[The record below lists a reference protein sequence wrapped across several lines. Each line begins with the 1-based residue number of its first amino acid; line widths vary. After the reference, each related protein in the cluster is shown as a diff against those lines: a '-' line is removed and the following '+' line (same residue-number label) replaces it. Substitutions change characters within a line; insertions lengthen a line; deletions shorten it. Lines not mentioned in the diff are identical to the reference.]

1 MEVALTHKDDNV
13 NALTNCITQLNCL
26 DCESESEGQNQG
38 GNESDELA
46 NGEAGGDR
54 TEKMKSQ
61 IKQMMDVSRTQTA
74 ISVVEEDLK
83 LLQCKL
89 RASMSAKCTLE
100 DQVKKLEEDCG
111 SLQASKATLEEEC
124 KTLRQKVEILNE
136 LYQQKE
142 MALQKKLSQEEFERQ
157 DREQRLSAA
166 DEKVLLAA
174 EEVKTYKR
182 RIEEMEDELQ
192 KTERSFKTRSL
203 LMRRKLTTTG
213 SKLELQKERWLKS
226 EGKLPT

>member
-1 MEVALTHKDDNV
+1 
-13 NALTNCITQLNCL
+13 
-26 DCESESEGQNQG
+26 
-38 GNESDELA
+38 
-46 NGEAGGDR
+46 
-54 TEKMKSQ
+54 
-61 IKQMMDVSRTQTA
+61 
-74 ISVVEEDLK
+74 
-83 LLQCKL
+83 
-89 RASMSAKCTLE
+89 MSAKCTLE

-192 KTERSFKTRSL
+192 KTERSFKNQIATHE
-203 LMRRKLTTTG
+203 KKATTTG

-226 EGKLPT
+226 EGSCQPETQIIGTNPKDGNAAGRTCDCETNAGKTQHPEPSSERSLSQNGSSAHLP